1 QCLRPKGASIAPLQ
15 INTPLQGYRFN
26 PPQDI
31 GEGFFIF
38 TQSCQSRPWVGFT
51 VPLLPPRGDV
61 TLEGIGNMNPIAE
74 P

>member
-1 QCLRPKGASIAPLQ
+1 MSVPSTIAPFKRTGS
-15 INTPLQGYRFN
+15 NSFH

-38 TQSCQSRPWVGFT
+38 TQSCQPSPWVGFT
-51 VPLLPPRGDV
+51 SPLIPPLGDV